1 MGAPTLSNTHFPRP
15 RQVMVSPADTGLSGF
30 TQEDIVQMTLF
41 EDPKMEYYRK
51 WDLEYDEKMSA
62 SEDARLLAYER
73 AVPKDEAPGR

>member
-1 MGAPTLSNTHFPRP
+1 
-15 RQVMVSPADTGLSGF
+15 
-30 TQEDIVQMTLF
+30 MTLF

-62 SEDARLLAYER
+62 SEDVRLLAYER